1 MASMVKGLLYLRWL
15 VATAF
20 LHLFLTRESPYR
32 KEIMSFDDWYTR
44 HRRR

>member
-1 MASMVKGLLYLRWL
+1 MVKALLYLRWL
-15 VATAF
+15 FATAF

-32 KEIMSFDDWYTR
+32 KEIMSFDDWYMQ